1 MFLRFLDFSST
12 TLDAHKSLSINECLT
27 ESPSCR
33 SENYCLP
40 KKVLRRHIAYFLKR
54 KQKLS
59 LDISSPSTDINFRRI
74 ASQLL
79 NGIFFRAIS
88 SFDQVDFF
96 SALPRWEA
104 RNLMSVLGK
113 QYRRLRHTS
122 TYTAKETK
130 KKTLFQ

>member
-59 LDISSPSTDINFRRI
+59 LDISSPSTDNKLQKN
-74 ASQLL
+74 S
-79 NGIFFRAIS
+79 
-88 SFDQVDFF
+88 F
-96 SALPRWEA
+96 SALEEDFLP
-104 RNLMSVLGK
+104 S
-113 QYRRLRHTS
+113 YFFLRS
-122 TYTAKETK
+122 S
-130 KKTLFQ
+130 